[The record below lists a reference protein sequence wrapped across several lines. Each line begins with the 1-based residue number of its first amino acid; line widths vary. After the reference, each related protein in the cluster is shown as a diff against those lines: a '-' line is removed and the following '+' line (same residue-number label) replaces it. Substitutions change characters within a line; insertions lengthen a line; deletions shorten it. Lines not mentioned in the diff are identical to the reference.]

1 VRVCA
6 ACGAAND
13 ERFRFCGSCGSSLS
27 GRPCPACGFDNP
39 AANRF
44 CGHCGAAL
52 SEEPAQAAPRAS
64 EPAAAPLAQP
74 AAPAP
79 EERKLATVLFADV
92 VGFTTLAEEADPEAI
107 AARVDAAFRRMA
119 AAVTAHGGTVDKYM
133 GDCLMAVFGVPV
145 SHDDDAERAIAAA
158 LAMQALGDEL
168 PFSIGINTG
177 DVLVTAVGGDGG
189 RTVIG
194 DAVNVAA
201 RLEKVAGAGEI
212 LVGPLTAELAGERT
226 ELRPR
231 PPLLLKGR
239 RQPVDV
245 WEAVAVGRTSRR
257 HREGVPLIGRD
268 DELAFLLAQWRR
280 CRVAERA
287 VLVVVT
293 GEAGIGKTRLLDEL
307 AERVIADGGA
317 AARASFPAY
326 SGMGTTQMA
335 GELIDDLGP
344 SGDADV
350 QARVR
355 SVVGETHPALR
366 GLSPSALDQEQRWA
380 FRRLVEEKAAEKPL
394 LLILDDLHRSG
405 GKAMELLADLAQR
418 AGRSPVMLVVA
429 GRSDAAW
436 LSAFAAATV
445 VRLEPL
451 GAADATALATAL
463 VPLNPLDPGDVAAAV
478 ERSAGN
484 PLYLRELVAMA
495 GTVRGGTAGLPPT
508 LQAILAARLDA
519 LDPTEKVAL
528 QHVAVIGA
536 AATLEQVEGLGPPG
550 VSRALRP
557 LAAAGLLD
565 AGADNSF
572 DVADPL
578 LREVAYE
585 MLPHRARAD
594 LHRRAAQLAGSP
606 VARARHLERAV
617 EHDPLDD
624 VLRAEAAGALA
635 EAALGLLDGVSMSDG
650 VRLMEQ
656 AVALGHRDE
665 NDLLGFARRLVDA
678 DRGADA
684 LAMLDLLTPSAGSRA
699 AAEKVHIGANALVGI
714 DSAAALAR
722 FDEAAELWNEIGDVE
737 KEGWAHA
744 NKALAY
750 YVKGQVAD
758 AGYELDEGL
767 RRFLEVGSREGEL
780 GVYRLLQLSRPDDP
794 RVPVWLGESLRHAV
808 AVGDRTGQMGA
819 VHALSWYHFVRFR
832 LGGVVDHVVVDT
844 YSRRCTELGIEL
856 GSRANRVHGLL
867 LRANLARMVGDLDL
881 GRRLLE
887 DASASSPGEDAIDE
901 DLHQAVRFSLA
912 LAADPST
919 DVAAPEIV
927 SLDPRASAATLIV
940 VEAVILAGRVDDAS
954 RVLHANRARPELGR
968 VESITMGVMI
978 GLQHLLRGRLSHART
993 ALETAVAAADACWA
1007 RPAAAAGRAMLAE
1020 VAARDGDRTRAAE
1033 MMAGV
1038 PHPPPEGL
1046 AGALAMRAHAAMGDE
1061 GAAATLVDLAAT
1073 LAAPGLLPS

>member
-1 VRVCA
+1 MRVCA

-13 ERFRFCGSCGSSLS
+13 QRFRFCGSCGSSLS

-44 CGHCGAAL
+44 CGHCGTAL
-52 SEEPAQAAPRAS
+52 NEDGA
-64 EPAAAPLAQP
+64 PAARPAPEPVASRVAGP
-74 AAPAP
+74 ASPAP

-212 LVGPLTAELAGERT
+212 LVGPLTAELAGERA

-245 WEAVAVGRTSRR
+245 WEAVAVGRHPR
-257 HREGVPLIGRD
+257 HRREGVPLIGRD

-280 CRVAERA
+280 CRDANRA

-307 AERVIADGGA
+307 AERVIGDGGV

-326 SGMGTTQMA
+326 SGMGTMQMA

-355 SVVGETHPALR
+355 SVIGETHPALR

-380 FRRLVEEKAAEKPL
+380 FRRLVEEKAAERPL

-436 LSAFAAATV
+436 LAAFAAATV

-463 VPLNPLDPGDVAAAV
+463 APLDPGEIAAAV

-519 LDPTEKVAL
+519 LDPMEKVAL

-557 LAAAGLLD
+557 LAAAGLVD
-565 AGADNSF
+565 PGADNCF

-585 MLPHRARAD
+585 TLPHRARAD

-624 VLRAEAAGALA
+624 ALRAEAAEALA
-635 EAALGLLDGVSMSDG
+635 EAALGLLDGVSMGDG

-665 NDLLGFARRLVDA
+665 NDLLSFARRLVDA

-684 LAMLDLLTPSAGSRA
+684 LAMLDLLAPAAGSRA

-722 FDEAAELWNEIGDVE
+722 FDAAADLWNEIGDVE

-856 GSRANRVHGLL
+856 GSRANRAHGLL

-881 GRRLLE
+881 GRRLLD
-887 DASASSPGEDAIDE
+887 DACASSPGEDATDE
-901 DLHQAVRFSLA
+901 DLHHAVRFSLA
-912 LAADPST
+912 LAFDPSA

-968 VESITMGVMI
+968 VESITMGVMV

-1020 VAARDGDRTRAAE
+1020 VAAREGDRARAAE
-1033 MMAGV
+1033 LMAGV

-1046 AGALAMRAHAAMGDE
+1046 AGVLVVRARAAMGDE
-1061 GAAATLVDLAAT
+1061 AAAANLVDLAAT
-1073 LAAPGLLPS
+1073 LAAPGLLP